1 MTIPEKAVEW
11 AVNIANDPKHGYS
24 QASRWG
30 TPDKASDFD
39 CSSLVISAYEA
50 AGAGL
55 KTAGAVYTGDLRQR
69 ALECGFKDVS
79 SSVNFNTGSGLQKGD
94 ILLYHISGTNGHTA
108 IYIGN
113 GKIVHAR
120 GQSYG
125 SPKTGD
131 QGSEIAVTAYSRSKW
146 QYVLR
151 WNGAN
156 SKPSTTPAPAAP
168 AAPKKYAVKD
178 VALPIVK
185 YGSINRAVMIW
196 QSIIGVEVDAEFG
209 KNTLA
214 ATLAFQRSQ
223 GLEDDGEVGP
233 LTWAAGFKTV

>member
-1 MTIPEKAVEW
+1 MTIPEKALQL
-11 AVNIANDPKHGYS
+11 ALDIAADPKAGYS
-24 QASRWG
+24 QSSRWG
-30 TPDKASDFD
+30 PNFD
-39 CSSLVISAYEA
+39 CSSLVIHCYEQ

-108 IYIGN
+108 MYAGN

-125 SPKTGD
+125 SSKTGD
-131 QGSEIAVTAYSRSKW
+131 QGSEIAVTSYSRSKW

-151 WNGAN
+151 YAGSGA
-156 SKPSTTPAPAAP
+156 AAP
-168 AAPKKYAVKD
+168 AKTTTAKKKRYPVSTTM
-178 VALPIVK
+178 PIIK
-185 YGSINRAVMIW
+185 YGSIGKTVKIW
-196 QSIIGVEVDAEFG
+196 QMIMGVNPDGEFG
-209 KNTLA
+209 PVTRA
-214 ATLAFQRSQ
+214 ATIQFQKSQ
-223 GLEDDGEVGP
+223 GLLQDAEVGTD
-233 LTWAAGFKTV
+233 TWGAGLKTLE

>member
-1 MTIPEKAVEW
+1 MTIPEKALK
-11 AVNIANDPKHGYS
+11 IALDIAADPKSGYS
-24 QASRWG
+24 QSSRWG
-30 TPDKASDFD
+30 PDFD
-39 CSSLVISAYEA
+39 CSSLVIHCYEQ

-108 IYIGN
+108 MYAGD

-125 SPKTGD
+125 SAKTGD
-131 QGSEIAVTAYSRSKW
+131 QGSEIAVTAYSRSRW

-151 WNGAN
+151 WNGKA
-156 SKPSTTPAPAAP
+156 SKPAATPAPAAP
-168 AAPKKYAVKD
+168 AAPKRYAVNG
-178 VALPIVK
+178 VTLPIIK
-185 YGSINRAVMIW
+185 YGSVSRAVKVW
-196 QSIIGVEVDAEFG
+196 QTIIGVEADAEFG

-214 ATLAFQRSQ
+214 ATLAFQRSA

-233 LTWAAGFKTV
+233 LTWAAGLKSI